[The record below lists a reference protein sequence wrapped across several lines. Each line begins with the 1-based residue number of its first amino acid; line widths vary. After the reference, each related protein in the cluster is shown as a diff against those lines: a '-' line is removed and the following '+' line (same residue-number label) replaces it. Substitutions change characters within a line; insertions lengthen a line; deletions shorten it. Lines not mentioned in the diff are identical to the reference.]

1 MDRCAVCG
9 GELEKKR
16 VTYTKEE
23 DGRLVAI
30 GGVPAQVC
38 RACGEEYFASQVVD
52 ELHRIIEARAWE
64 TLEVPYAYAR
74 LRASAG

>member
-23 DGRLVAI
+23 GGRLVAI
-30 GGVPAQVC
+30 GGVPAEVC
-38 RACGEEYFASQVVD
+38 RTCGEEYFSPEVVD
-52 ELHRIIEARAWE
+52 ELHRIIEGRAWTE
-64 TLEVPYAYAR
+64 TLEVPYAR
-74 LRASAG
+74 LKG

>member
-1 MDRCAVCG
+1 MDHCAVCG

-23 DGRLVAI
+23 GGHLVAI
-30 GGVPAQVC
+30 GGVPAEVC
-38 RACGEEYFASQVVD
+38 RTCGEEYFAPEVVD
-52 ELHRIIEARAWE
+52 ELHRIIEARAWTE
-64 TLEVPYAYAR
+64 TLEVPYAR

>member
-16 VTYTKEE
+16 VTYTREE
-23 DGRLVAI
+23 GGRLVAI

-38 RACGEEYFASQVVD
+38 RTCGEEYFAPQVAD
-52 ELHRIIEARAWE
+52 ELHRIIEAKEWTE
-64 TLEVPYAYAR
+64 TLEVPYAR

>member
-23 DGRLVAI
+23 GGRLVAI
-30 GGVPAQVC
+30 GGVPAEVC
-38 RACGEEYFASQVVD
+38 RTCGEEYFSPEVVD
-52 ELHRIIEARAWE
+52 ELLRIIEARAWTE
-64 TLEVPYAYAR
+64 TLEVPYAR
-74 LRASAG
+74 LKG

>member
-9 GELEKKR
+9 GELERKR

-30 GGVPAQVC
+30 GGVPAEVC
-38 RACGEEYFASQVVD
+38 RTCGEEYFAPEVAD
-52 ELHRIIEARAWE
+52 ELHRIIAAKEWTE
-64 TLEVPYAYAR
+64 TLEGPYAR
-74 LRASAG
+74 LRVSAG